1 MSNSGAIRIHH
12 PPQHQPQPQPPL
24 LSSSMRSPVHQQHPH
39 ASARM
44 YSHRRHGVDS
54 MPPPPPPPPAA
65 PIYAHAYPSQHYGA
79 AANGPA
85 PQHSHMSQSP
95 ATAAMAS
102 EKAVSVVSLTTSAAA
117 AAAAAANTA
126 SGAESEIHAGAGLH
140 TSSVGSAAPQ
150 PLHPPAQSYE
160 SASSYAAKMQSQS
173 KAAEMHVPA
182 IYARRDT
189 DIAARFSDI
198 PAGFARAMPQPPMS
212 LTPATPAQPFAHSR
226 DQPLSSPGHKVS
238 ERSFNDPP
246 MTVPVSSAP
255 VFKHVVQHESRL
267 YAVRSPDQPWSPPSV
282 SSKPLPF
289 SNGAS
294 RPKLPPLSE
303 IFGKDYQSVRSPGG
317 LR

>member
-1 MSNSGAIRIHH
+1 YYAYGFPGRSPPPPPPPQHLVAPYFGQPHEIPMNGAPVGLDPAHAQPGGYNRDAYSSYGDFMSNSGAIRIHH

-24 LSSSMRSPVHQQHPH
+24 PSSSMRSPVHQQHPH
-39 ASARM
+39 ASA
-44 YSHRRHGVDS
+44 
-54 MPPPPPPPPAA
+54 P
-65 PIYAHAYPSQHYGA
+65 
-79 AANGPA
+79 
-85 PQHSHMSQSP
+85 
-95 ATAAMAS
+95 
-102 EKAVSVVSLTTSAAA
+102 
-117 AAAAAANTA
+117 
-126 SGAESEIHAGAGLH
+126 ESEIHAGAGLH